1 MKCLLGLV
9 AFSLGQLDDELVE
22 KPLTDDR
29 EDPIEPYP
37 IIVGSGSEVICITG
51 IDGSHKW
58 TKKIGEDI
66 NSVPIL
72 SYDNVA
78 YITADDD
85 ALYAINIDDG
95 KRLWKFEVHDPI
107 TVSGSTLSK
116 DEKMIFVP
124 TMDGTIYGINIEN
137 EQPTVTW
144 KYETDGEIEGPIV
157 HDYDRDIIYVTSMCE
172 LPEENPESH
181 SGHDFYGIHPT
192 DGSLVFHQKIHETVA
207 FPVYVQGEIINVLT
221 YNNGYL
227 YQYDRETG
235 QATEPEPA
243 KAEFTAPSDA
253 FPVLD
258 QKDNIL
264 YFGFQTGGLGA
275 INLATHTL
283 EFQDELDKS
292 LILTAMTLCAGQ
304 MAPDYEEFKTLYFG
318 TQEEVVKYD
327 VLERKIVWKKDMK
340 AIPSLG
346 APVLDNWGQLIV
358 STEGGQTHALNSATG
373 EEIWSVKTGSEVLY
387 GLAIPEDFQDPRCGA
402 VTIHFMDEMV
412 MMDKIFGE
420 MFDDDD
426 FPDVEDNDEEDE
438 IRMEDE
444 DEDEEPVTEN
454 GGDIPPVEDTKGA
467 DNVKVEL

>member
-1 MKCLLGLV
+1 
-9 AFSLGQLDDELVE
+9 
-22 KPLTDDR
+22 
-29 EDPIEPYP
+29 
-37 IIVGSGSEVICITG
+37 
-51 IDGSHKW
+51 
-58 TKKIGEDI
+58 
-66 NSVPIL
+66 
-72 SYDNVA
+72 
-78 YITADDD
+78 
-85 ALYAINIDDG
+85 
-95 KRLWKFEVHDPI
+95 
-107 TVSGSTLSK
+107 
-116 DEKMIFVP
+116 MIFL
-124 TMDGTIYGINIEN
+124 
-137 EQPTVTW
+137 VTW

-283 EFQDELDKS
+283 EFQDDLDKS

-304 MAPDYEEFKTLYFG
+304 MAPDYEEFKALYFG

-327 VLERKIVWKKDMK
+327 VLERKLVWKKDMK

-358 STEGGQTHALNSATG
+358 RYNYLHSREYQNAS
-373 EEIWSVKTGSEVLY
+373 
-387 GLAIPEDFQDPRCGA
+387 F
-402 VTIHFMDEMV
+402 F
-412 MMDKIFGE
+412 
-420 MFDDDD
+420 
-426 FPDVEDNDEEDE
+426 
-438 IRMEDE
+438 
-444 DEDEEPVTEN
+444 
-454 GGDIPPVEDTKGA
+454 
-467 DNVKVEL
+467 